1 MNTILIYDNK
11 TNELI
16 ALFRTHQRVMY
27 VCTDAYFKITL
38 DDRKFFLFDAAT
50 YSYEVRIGEVVKIDY
65 EF

>member
-1 MNTILIYDNK
+1 MKTIIIYDNQ
-11 TNELI
+11 TNELV

-38 DDRKFFLFDAAT
+38 DDRKFFLFDT
-50 YSYEVRIGEVVKIDY
+50 TKYSYEVHTGKAVKIVN

>member
-1 MNTILIYDNK
+1 MKTITIYDNE

-27 VCTDAYFKITL
+27 ICTGAYFKVTL
-38 DDRKFFLFDAAT
+38 DDRKFFLFDVSKYT
-50 YSYEVRIGEVVKIDY
+50 YEEHTGKVVKIVN

>member
-1 MNTILIYDNK
+1 MKTIAIYDNQ
-11 TNELI
+11 TNDLI

-38 DDRKFFLFDAAT
+38 DDRKFFMFDANK
-50 YSYEVRIGEVVKIDY
+50 YSYEIYTGKVVKIVN